1 MKQCTCFKNVVIVCN
16 IIKGI
21 QSYLWVQIPIY
32 IMYQDTWYMKKAII
46 GHCLAVNHVHC
57 PCFFTFT
64 FCCKQPLLPRLLADD
79 WAGCSVS
86 GGVCGVGDVWG
97 VSDGCVWVVDDCSAE
112 VWSVLWD
119 AVCDVVTLFVSSFRG
134 FQSQNKMLNK
144 TYM

>member
-57 PCFFTFT
+57 TCLFHFY
-64 FCCKQPLLPRLLADD
+64 LLLQAASAAPTTRRWLGLLF
-79 WAGCSVS
+79 
-86 GGVCGVGDVWG
+86 
-97 VSDGCVWVVDDCSAE
+97 CVWWCLWCWWCLSCWWLRLRRFGQFCGTLSVMWWRSLCLVAE
-112 VWSVLWD
+112 DSNLKKNVE
-119 AVCDVVTLFVSSFRG
+119 
-134 FQSQNKMLNK
+134 
-144 TYM
+144 